1 MMSRMRR
8 RNAAWLTT
16 DAAIEPPIR
25 FCCCSK
31 WKWTSGGPP
40 TARTYRCPCAGARV
54 SGVLCGAGGM
64 TAASD
69 WLILTEPV
77 ETPQL
82 QNRYLNSV
90 LIAQ

>member
-1 MMSRMRR
+1 
-8 RNAAWLTT
+8 
-16 DAAIEPPIR
+16 
-25 FCCCSK
+25 
-31 WKWTSGGPP
+31 
-40 TARTYRCPCAGARV
+40 
-54 SGVLCGAGGM
+54 M

-90 LIAQ
+90 LMAQQFDGFDARQ